1 MKRTH
6 TCGELKGK
14 NEDEKVILA
23 GWVDKRRDHG
33 GLIFVDL
40 RDRYGITQLVFD
52 PVKGDALFNKVKG
65 LRHEYVIQIQGTVSM
80 RPDGMINKN
89 MPTGEIE
96 VLVDDCTILNA
107 SETPPFLVEDDVS
120 ATEEMRLKYRYLD
133 LRRKVLQRN
142 LLMRHKIMNAMRNF
156 LDDKEFIEIETPFLM
171 KSTPEGARDFLVPS
185 RIHKGRFY
193 ALPQS
198 PQTYKQ
204 LLMISGFDRYFQ
216 IVKCFRDED
225 LRADRQPEFTQLD
238 MEMSFID
245 EQDIFTVVEDLMAV
259 LFKAILD
266 IDIQRPIP
274 RLTFSEA
281 MSKYGVDKPDL
292 RFGMEIR
299 DIGQHVADC
308 DFKIFTE
315 TIRKG
320 GMVGAL
326 VLEGG
331 ARYSRKQTDGLNQ
344 FVVDLG
350 GKGVLTAKVGDP
362 GWDSS
367 LSKFFSADDIKEVNR
382 DINAKP
388 GDLLLI
394 IADEKK
400 NVQRYLGHLRLK
412 LGRDEGLIPEGSYAL
427 SWVTDFPLLEY
438 DEDEERYVAMHHP
451 FTSPQLDD
459 VAELDQS
466 PGNVKARAYDLVLNG
481 HEIAGGSIRNH
492 IYEHQMK
499 VFSLLKIDQ
508 EEAKEKFGF
517 LLDALKLGAPPHGG
531 IAFGLDRLAMIFAGV
546 NSLRDVIAFPK
557 TTAALSLMDGSP
569 STVSK
574 VQLKELGL
582 KLLGQDD

>member
-6 TCGELKGK
+6 TCGALKGK
-14 NEDEKVILA
+14 NTGESVILA

-52 PVKGDALFNKVKG
+52 PDKGDALFNTARG
-65 LRHEYVIQIQGTVSM
+65 LRHEYVIQIQGTVNG
-80 RPDGMINKN
+80 RPDGMVNEN

-133 LRRKVLQRN
+133 LRRTVLQKN
-142 LLMRHKIMNAMRNF
+142 LHMRHKIMIAMRKF
-156 LDDKEFIEIETPFLM
+156 LDVKEFIEIETPFLM

-245 EQDIFTVVEDLMAV
+245 EQDIFTVVEDLIAV
-259 LFKAILD
+259 LFKEILD
-266 IDIQRPIP
+266 VDIQRPIS

-299 DIGQHVADC
+299 DISRHVAAC

-315 TIRKG
+315 TIKKG

-326 VLEGG
+326 VLEGC
-331 ARYSRKQTDGLNQ
+331 ATYSRKQTDGLNQ

-350 GKGVLTAKVGDP
+350 GKGVLTAKVSDQ

-367 LSKFFSADDIKEVNR
+367 LSKFFSPDEMKKMNIDVG
-382 DINAKP
+382 AKA

-400 NVQRYLGHLRLK
+400 KVQRYLGNLRQK
-412 LGRDEGLIPEGSYAL
+412 LARDEGLIPENTYAL
-427 SWVTDFPLLEY
+427 TWVTDFPLLEY
-438 DEDEERYVAMHHP
+438 DEDEERYIAMHHP
-451 FTSPQLDD
+451 FTSPQIDD
-459 VAELDQS
+459 VADLDQS
-466 PGNVKARAYDLVLNG
+466 PGDVKARAYDLVLNG

-492 IYEHQMK
+492 IYENQMK
-499 VFSLLKIDQ
+499 VFSLLKID
-508 EEAKEKFGF
+508 EKEATEKFGF

-569 STVSK
+569 STVSN

-582 KLLGQDD
+582 KLSGKDD